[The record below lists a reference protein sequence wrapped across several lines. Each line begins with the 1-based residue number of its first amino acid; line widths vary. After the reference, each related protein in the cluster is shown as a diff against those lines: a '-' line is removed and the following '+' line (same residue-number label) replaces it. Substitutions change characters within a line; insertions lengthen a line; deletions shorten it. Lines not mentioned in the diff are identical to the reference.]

1 MIYNFMIKF
10 IITSFRY
17 GYVDPFG
24 EVREFTYQSGNE
36 CDPDTKQPLKQES
49 RSSGTPRGQKRGY
62 YDYNA
67 RRYVTKDGRR
77 GKLIVNKNNR
87 RRG

>member
-1 MIYNFMIKF
+1 MIKIF
-10 IITSFRY
+10 ITSFRY

-24 EVREFTYQSGNE
+24 EVREFTYQSGIE
-36 CDPDTKQPLKQES
+36 CDPDTKQPLQPES
-49 RSSGTPRGQKRGY
+49 NPNPRGRKRGY
-62 YDYNA
+62 YDYNS
-67 RRYVTKDGRR
+67 RQYVTKDGRK

>member
-1 MIYNFMIKF
+1 MLSYF
-10 IITSFRY
+10 FRY

-24 EVREFTYQSGNE
+24 EVREFTYQSGIA
-36 CDPDTKQPLKQES
+36 CDPETKQPLQQES
-49 RSSGTPRGQKRGY
+49 RTPKGRKRGY
-62 YDYNA
+62 YDYNS
-67 RRYVTKDGRR
+67 RQYVTKNGRR